1 MNIVNYHETIII
13 PTLQK
18 KINDLQSTN
27 LFLEISLLVEQA
39 KNKDIT
45 SFFQKELE
53 KVNLNENDILHL
65 KQRLKETEDNL
76 NEKDQKLKSTDH
88 ELNRERSL
96 KNNILSE
103 YNNLKQNYDSLI
115 EEKNKLSLEHEEFKK
130 KTESKRK
137 QVQSVA

>member
-1 MNIVNYHETIII
+1 MNTVNYHETLII

-65 KQRLKETEDNL
+65 KQRLKEIEHNL
-76 NEKDQKLKSTDH
+76 NEKDQKLKSTEH
-88 ELNRERSL
+88 ELTRECSL
-96 KNNILSE
+96 KNSILSE
-103 YNNLKQNYDSLI
+103 YNNLKQNYDSLL
-115 EEKNKLSLEHEEFKK
+115 EEKNKLSLENEEFKK
-130 KTESKRK
+130 KAESKRK